1 MARLERFGRNTLP
14 RPAELGYG
22 TPLFDIFFLAVALV
36 VSAIPE
42 GLLVALT
49 VALSVAMRR
58 MARRHVIIRRMVA
71 AEALGSCTYIASD
84 KSGTLTINELT
95 VRRLVFPEQEPWEVT
110 GEGRVPEGHILTPDG
125 APTPL
130 PSSCVMRR
138 GWRIATAPGST
149 TVTPWTWPC
158 WSWPLR
164 PV

>member
-125 APTPL
+125 APTP
-130 PSSCVMRR
+130 
-138 GWRIATAPGST
+138 
-149 TVTPWTWPC
+149 
-158 WSWPLR
+158 
-164 PV
+164 